1 MLVIFHHLISKT
13 KEKEK
18 ETQKAPTFATA
29 EDLQLFIF
37 FGLLSTN
44 LTWFMKDH
52 CSLQLTWSFYL
63 CYVTYADASCSGV
76 WVVINLIWRS
86 CLLAPFYF
94 HSDIC
99 YCSFSCVWLYQP
111 SAFYF
116 FDCLRVLKV
125 VAQWT
130 EKKGKELIVRG
141 SEAGTDVGHEN
152 CLNWVWCC
160 RVPMAE

>member
-99 YCSFSCVWLYQP
+99 YCSFSCVCDYT
-111 SAFYF
+111 S
-116 FDCLRVLKV
+116 RVHFTSLTVLEFWRWWRSEPRKRQR
-125 VAQWT
+125 ADSQRLWGWHRCRT
-130 EKKGKELIVRG
+130 WELFKL
-141 SEAGTDVGHEN
+141 S
-152 CLNWVWCC
+152 L
-160 RVPMAE
+160 ML